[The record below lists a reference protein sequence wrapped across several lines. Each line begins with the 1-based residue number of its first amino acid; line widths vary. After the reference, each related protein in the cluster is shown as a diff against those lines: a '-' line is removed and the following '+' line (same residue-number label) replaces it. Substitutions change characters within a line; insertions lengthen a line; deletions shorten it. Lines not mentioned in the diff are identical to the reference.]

1 MLNQSFLIRRM
12 TEQDLDEVMRIEL
25 QVFSL
30 PWSRKS
36 YASELINKWATYLV
50 CDIDGEIAAYCG
62 MWVVFDE
69 AHITNVA
76 VAGPFRGQGCARA
89 LLETM
94 EKVAQ
99 EKKAL
104 YISLEVRPSN
114 SSALA
119 LYGSLGYVQ
128 SGCRK
133 GYYQDNQE
141 DALIMTKSFVAV

>member
-1 MLNQSFLIRRM
+1 MLNPSFFIRRM
-12 TEQDLDEVMRIEL
+12 TEQDLDAVMRIEVE
-25 QVFSL
+25 VFAL

-36 YASELINKWATYLV
+36 YASELVNKWATYLV
-50 CDIDGEIAAYCG
+50 CDIDGDIAAYCG

-76 VAGPFRGQGCARA
+76 VATAFRHQGCGRA
-89 LLETM
+89 LLEAMDT
-94 EKVAQ
+94 VAR

-119 LYGSLGYVQ
+119 LYEGMGYIQ
-128 SGCRK
+128 TGCRK
-133 GYYQDNQE
+133 AYYQDNQE
-141 DALIMTKSFVAV
+141 DALIMTKPLC